1 MRILLLSDA
10 QSTHTRRWA
19 KGLSDRGTDLHV
31 MSLRP
36 GDIEGVTVYPLKP
49 IGGVKALYPSVIPR
63 LRGLI
68 RRLQPDIVHAHYA
81 TSYGLLAA
89 LSGHPRVVISA
100 WGTDVLIAP
109 RESVLLRA
117 LLRFSLR
124 RAQAVTSMA
133 EHMNAPLLALGV
145 SPERLHAF
153 PHGIEVARFVARAA
167 ADKQPGSVVCTRGF
181 HSVYDV
187 ECLVRA
193 FAEAR
198 SSGYLQRLTLLG
210 DGPLRAHLQS
220 LVHLLGI
227 ENWVSF
233 LGQVDRDA
241 LPAILGTQEVYVS
254 PSSSDGNSVSLN
266 EAMAAGCFPVVT
278 AIAAN
283 TQWISHGVN
292 GLLYPPGDAHAL
304 ATLLRSVPGQSR
316 LLDEARHLNLER
328 VKRDADWQT
337 TLDRMYAIYEQIRA

>member
-1 MRILLLSDA
+1 MDI
-10 QSTHTRRWA
+10 
-19 KGLSDRGTDLHV
+19 HV

-49 IGGVKALYPSVIPR
+49 IGGVKALYLSVMPR

-68 RRLQPDIVHAHYA
+68 RRLRPDIVHAHYA

-89 LSGHPRVVISA
+89 LTGHPNVVISA

-109 RESVLLRA
+109 RESVLLRT

-145 SPERLHAF
+145 TPERLHAF
-153 PHGIEVARFVARAA
+153 PHGIEVARFAA
-167 ADKQPGSVVCTRGF
+167 LAASDREQGSVVCTRGF

-193 FAEAR
+193 FAAAR
-198 SSGYLQRLTLLG
+198 SSGYFRRLTLLG
-210 DGPLRAHLQS
+210 DGPLRSELQS
-220 LVHLLGI
+220 LVRLLGL
-227 ENWVSF
+227 EDSVTF
-233 LGQVDRDA
+233 LGQVDRERLA
-241 LPAILGTQEVYVS
+241 GILGTQEVYVS
-254 PSSSDGNSVSLN
+254 PSWSDGNSVSLN

-278 AIAAN
+278 AIPAN
-283 TQWISHGVN
+283 AQWITHGVN
-292 GLLYPPGDAHAL
+292 GLLYPTGDANAL
-304 ATLLRSVPGQSR
+304 ATLLRGIPAQGR
-316 LLDEARHLNLER
+316 LLDDARHLNLER

-337 TLDRMYAIYEQIRA
+337 TLDRMCAIYEQILSVGKAARGLRRSTNGER